1 MMLSLKNGRRTLLAL
16 ALAVCVG
23 LAAAPVTPAVAGAN
37 SYWLDPSEGL
47 GSGQRLISADGQYV
61 LWMQG
66 DGNLVVY
73 APGNR
78 AIWASGTGVA
88 GSDLQMQGD
97 GNLVIYTPPQ
107 LNRVAVWASGTSGSL
122 RLELQNDGNFVL
134 YATSGHA
141 ARWSGATITDR
152 NNIARVKYNGYVAMR
167 DRGWAD
173 SQFPQCLDPLWSG
186 ESGWRWNAQN
196 PSSPAYG
203 IPQSNPGSKM
213 AASGADWHDNPAT
226 QISWGLSYIAG
237 KYGDPCQAYQL
248 WSGRNPHWY

>member
-122 RLELQNDGNFVL
+122 RLELQNDGGPGRPSPT
-134 YATSGHA
+134 AT
-141 ARWSGATITDR
+141 T
-152 NNIARVKYNGYVAMR
+152 
-167 DRGWAD
+167 
-173 SQFPQCLDPLWSG
+173 
-186 ESGWRWNAQN
+186 
-196 PSSPAYG
+196 SPG
-203 IPQSNPGSKM
+203 
-213 AASGADWHDNPAT
+213 
-226 QISWGLSYIAG
+226 
-237 KYGDPCQAYQL
+237 
-248 WSGRNPHWY
+248 